1 MFEELAMIPTYVILG
16 LIALFLLVSSLKS
29 FGINQEYQRGVLFR
43 LGRLGAMKGPG
54 WYWLIPYVDR
64 VVRVDQRI
72 ITYQLET
79 QETITRDGVAV
90 RVNAVLWFRADS
102 PMQVVTAVEDWRA
115 ATVQAA
121 ETALR
126 DAIGQSDLDHMLKDR
141 ASINH
146 RLQELLREASLK
158 WGVEIDSVEIKDV
171 DIPEQMQRA
180 IAKEAEAIREKRA
193 RIVRAEGEQEAA
205 AKLTQAAKVIG
216 GVSGALELRRLQ
228 TMAEIGV
235 EHNSTIIAMLP
246 VELLQAAKKVAGLA
260 EQVEPE
266 ARTRVKR
273 VPQKKA

>member
-1 MFEELAMIPTYVILG
+1 MIPFLVLIGVAVI
-16 LIALFLLVSSLKS
+16 FLLITSLKS

-43 LGRLGAMKGPG
+43 LGRLGQTKGPG
-54 WYWLIPYVDR
+54 WYWLIPFVDR

-102 PMQVVTAVEDWRA
+102 AVDVITSVENWTS

-126 DAIGQSDLDHMLKDR
+126 DAIGQSELDHMLKDR
-141 ASINH
+141 LAINKRMQDLLSAASM
-146 RLQELLREASLK
+146 K

-193 RIVRAEGEQEAA
+193 RIIRAEGEQEASRKLSEA
-205 AKLTQAAKVIG
+205 ANTIAA
-216 GVSGALELRRLQ
+216 SPGALELRRLQ
-228 TMAEIGV
+228 TLTEIGV

-246 VELLQAAKKVAGLA
+246 VELVHAARKIAGMPAA
-260 EQVEPE
+260 EPDG
-266 ARTRVKR
+266 A
-273 VPQKKA
+273 A

>member
-1 MFEELAMIPTYVILG
+1 MPQELAMIPTYVILG
-16 LIALFLLVSSLKS
+16 VLVLFLLISSLKS

-43 LGRLGAMKGPG
+43 LGRLGPMKGPG

-64 VVRVDQRI
+64 VVRVDTRT

-79 QETITRDGVAV
+79 QETSTRDGVAV

-102 PMQVVTAVEDWRA
+102 PVQVVTSVENWKS

-126 DAIGQSDLDHMLKDR
+126 DAIGQSELDQMLKDR
-141 ASINH
+141 IAINK
-146 RLQELLREASLK
+146 RMQDLLREASMK

-180 IAKEAEAIREKRA
+180 IAREAEAIREKRS
-193 RIVRAEGEQEAA
+193 RIIKAEGEQEAA
-205 AKLTQAAKVIG
+205 KKLAEAADTITA
-216 GVSGALELRRLQ
+216 SPGALELRRLQ
-228 TMAEIGV
+228 TLTEIGV

-246 VELLQAAKKVAGLA
+246 V
-260 EQVEPE
+260 
-266 ARTRVKR
+266 
-273 VPQKKA
+273 

>member
-1 MFEELAMIPTYVILG
+1 MITSYIVLG
-16 LIALFLLVSSLKS
+16 VIALFLLISSLKS

-43 LGRLGAMKGPG
+43 LGRLGATKGPG

-64 VVRVDQRI
+64 VIRVDMRT

-102 PMQVVTAVEDWRA
+102 AVNVITSVENWTS

-126 DAIGQSDLDHMLKDR
+126 DAIGQSELDHMLKDR
-141 ASINH
+141 LAINKRMQDLLSAASM
-146 RLQELLREASLK
+146 K

-193 RIVRAEGEQEAA
+193 RIIRAEGEQEASRKLSEA
-205 AKLTQAAKVIG
+205 ADVIAA
-216 GVSGALELRRLQ
+216 SPGALELRRLQ
-228 TMAEIGV
+228 TLTEIGV

-246 VELLQAAKKVAGLA
+246 VELLHAARKIAGLPA
-260 EQVEPE
+260 VDGD
-266 ARTRVKR
+266 
-273 VPQKKA
+273 

>member
-1 MFEELAMIPTYVILG
+1 MLSYILTA
-16 LIALFLLVSSLKS
+16 IAVVLLLVLLSN
-29 FGINQEYQRGVLFR
+29 FGINREYQRAVLFR
-43 LGRLGAMKGPG
+43 LGRLGTMKGPG
-54 WYWLIPYVDR
+54 WYWLIPFVDR
-64 VVRVDQRI
+64 VVRVDMRI

-102 PMQVVTAVEDWRA
+102 AVNVITSVENWVS

-126 DAIGQSDLDHMLKDR
+126 DAIGQSELDQMLKDR
-141 ASINH
+141 LAINKRMQDLLSAASM
-146 RLQELLREASLK
+146 K

-193 RIVRAEGEQEAA
+193 RIIRAEGEQEAA
-205 AKLTQAAKVIG
+205 QKLSQAADTI
-216 GVSGALELRRLQ
+216 SASPGALELRRLQ
-228 TMAEIGV
+228 TLTEIGV

-246 VELLQAAKKVAGLA
+246 VELVHAARKIAGMPDVDA
-260 EQVEPE
+260 
-266 ARTRVKR
+266 K
-273 VPQKKA
+273 

>member
-1 MFEELAMIPTYVILG
+1 MIFTSAILVFV
-16 LIALFLLVSSLKS
+16 LVVLLVSALKS

-43 LGRLGAMKGPG
+43 LGRLGQTKGPG
-54 WYWLIPYVDR
+54 WYWLIPFVDR

-90 RVNAVLWFRADS
+90 RVNAVVWFRADS
-102 PMQVVTAVEDWRA
+102 PIQVVTSVEDWRG

-126 DAIGQSDLDHMLKDR
+126 DAIGQSELDMMLKDR

-146 RLQELLREASLK
+146 RLQQLLREASLK

-193 RIVRAEGEQEAA
+193 RIVRAEGEQDAA
-205 AKLTQAAKVIG
+205 LKLSQAAEIISG
-216 GVSGALELRRLQ
+216 TSGALELRRLQ
-228 TMAEIGV
+228 TLAEIGV
-235 EHNSTIIAMLP
+235 EHNTTVVAMLP
-246 VELLQAAKKVAGLA
+246 VELLQAARKIAGLPSA
-260 EQVEPE
+260 PTTEE
-266 ARTRVKR
+266 
-273 VPQKKA
+273 

>member
-1 MFEELAMIPTYVILG
+1 MINLVFLPFVLLALVLG
-16 LIALFLLVSSLKS
+16 LKS

-43 LGRLGAMKGPG
+43 LGRLGPMKGPG
-54 WYWLIPYVDR
+54 WYWLIPFVDR
-64 VVRVDQRI
+64 IVRVDQRT

-102 PMQVVTAVEDWRA
+102 PVQVVTSVENWMS

-126 DAIGQSDLDHMLKDR
+126 DAIGQSELDHMLKDR
-141 ASINH
+141 LAINKRMQALLSAASM
-146 RLQELLREASLK
+146 K

-193 RIVRAEGEQEAA
+193 RIIRAEGEQEAA
-205 AKLTQAAKVIG
+205 AKLSQAADTIG
-216 GVSGALELRRLQ
+216 ASPGALELRRLQ
-228 TMAEIGV
+228 ALTEIGV

-246 VELLQAAKKVAGLA
+246 VELLHAARKIAGLPA
-260 EQVEPE
+260 IDD
-266 ARTRVKR
+266 A
-273 VPQKKA
+273 

>member
-1 MFEELAMIPTYVILG
+1 MPVILG
-16 LIALFLLVSSLKS
+16 LLFVLFVFLLVSMLKS

-43 LGRLGAMKGPG
+43 LGRLGESKGPG

-64 VVRVDQRI
+64 VIRVDQRI

-90 RVNAVLWFRADS
+90 RVNAVLWYRADS
-102 PMQVVTAVEDWRA
+102 PVQVVTAVEDWRG

-126 DAIGQSDLDHMLKDR
+126 DAIGQSDLDHVLKDR
-141 ASINH
+141 ATINQ
-146 RLQELLREASLK
+146 RLQQLLREASLK

-193 RIVRAEGEQEAA
+193 RIIRAEGEQEASRKLSEA
-205 AKLTQAAKVIG
+205 ADVIAG
-216 GVSGALELRRLQ
+216 SPGALELRRLQ
-228 TMAEIGV
+228 TLTEIGV

-246 VELLQAAKKVAGLA
+246 VELVHAARKIAGMPPA
-260 EQVEPE
+260 ETEE
-266 ARTRVKR
+266 G
-273 VPQKKA
+273 